1 MQALNQQALEA
12 DVSTNSSSLPS
23 ESSPRGRPPLATIPH
38 ETTLTNA
45 MASLLPKIGTQSEV
59 QFAGPSNLRRS
70 IEYAHVVV
78 DDDVVDDDDDEVDA
92 DHDDDDDDDGAHTET
107 RSSTTTT
114 TTTPNK
120 SSSSA
125 ERTDD
130 DADRVDEAVGAQR

>member
-1 MQALNQQALEA
+1 MLAKDIAA
-12 DVSTNSSSLPS
+12 DDRTGV
-23 ESSPRGRPPLATIPH
+23 
-38 ETTLTNA
+38 
-45 MASLLPKIGTQSEV
+45 LLQC
-59 QFAGPSNLRRS
+59 
-70 IEYAHVVV
+70 IEGIVEREFFDNVKFLFDAEKS
-78 DDDVVDDDDDEVDA
+78 DDD
-92 DHDDDDDDDGAHTET
+92 DDDDDDDGAHTET